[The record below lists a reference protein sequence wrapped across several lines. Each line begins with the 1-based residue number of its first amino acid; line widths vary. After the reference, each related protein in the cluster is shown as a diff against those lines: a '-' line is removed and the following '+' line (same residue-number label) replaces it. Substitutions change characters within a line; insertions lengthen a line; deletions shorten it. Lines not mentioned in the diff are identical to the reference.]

1 MQISIWFSGPAGSG
15 VNTAG
20 ILLAELLAQKGY
32 TVLGDKEYAS
42 IIKGDNNCFFLY
54 ISDEEQPFI
63 RRQIDYFLAY
73 DPYAVSKNESIYDL
87 KKVFMIKD
95 EKCKYKNTF
104 TLGAALKIFGIGLE
118 EGKSLLEQQFSEK
131 EFSPE
136 VMNQNFLDLEAGYQY
151 IIQNCGEACDIINCS
166 KAIWTPKQFM
176 YGNELIAKGAIASG
190 LDFYAAYPM
199 TPASSIIDEVVK
211 DPKVSFFQGED
222 EIAVSMAMLGAKFA
236 GKRAMCGTS
245 GGGFALMTESISFSN
260 QAELGG
266 VYVLAQRDGPSTGTP
281 TFTGQGDVNYAL
293 HASFGDTKPIVLYPS
308 TFEEAYSFAGKALN
322 WSDQYQHPV
331 ILLSDKQL
339 SESYLS
345 IDPQNLPA
353 EPIKRGKKA
362 DSTAEDQF
370 KRYEFS
376 SDGISPY
383 SVPWTEHTTFIATSY
398 EHDEYGSTNEEPTMK
413 GKMMEKRAQKL
424 KTFVE
429 QEFNSDFYGYEI
441 INPDAETFYITMG
454 INRYALEQHIKDKA
468 EMGLIVIKSLSPFD
482 PRLKTFLEEHEKK
495 IKSLIFVEMNQSGI
509 LEDLVGKECELY
521 GEWKS
526 KISHQRKVTLYPIFE
541 EEVV

>member
-20 ILLAELLAQKGY
+20 ILLAELLAHKGY

-104 TLGAALKIFGIGLE
+104 TLGAALKIFGISLE

-151 IIQNCGEACDIINCS
+151 IIQNCGEACDIVNCS

-211 DPKVSFFQGED
+211 NPKVSFFQGED

-345 IDPQNLPA
+345 IDPQNLLA

-370 KRYEFS
+370 KRYKFS
-376 SDGISPY
+376 PDGISPY

-441 INPDAETFYITMG
+441 INPDAEIFYITMG

-482 PRLKTFLEEHEKK
+482 PRLKTFLEEHAKK
-495 IKSLIFVEMNQSGI
+495 IKRLIFVEMNQSGI
-509 LEDLVGKECELY
+509 LEDLVSKECELY

-541 EEVV
+541 EEIV

>member
-104 TLGAALKIFGIGLE
+104 TLGSALKIFGISLE
-118 EGKSLLEQQFSEK
+118 EGKSFLKQQFSEK
-131 EFSPE
+131 EFSSE

-151 IIQNCGEACDIINCS
+151 IIQNCGEACDIVNCS

-211 DPKVSFFQGED
+211 DAKVSFFQGED

-245 GGGFALMTESISFSN
+245 GGGFALMSESISFSN
-260 QAELGG
+260 QVELGG

-293 HASFGDTKPIVLYPS
+293 HASFGDTNPIVLYPS

-339 SESYLS
+339 SESYVS
-345 IDPQNLPA
+345 IDPQKLLA

-454 INRYALEQHIKDKA
+454 INRYALEQHIKGKA
-468 EMGLIVIKSLSPFD
+468 EMGLVVIKSLSPFD
-482 PRLKTFLEEHEKK
+482 PRLKTFLDEHAKK

-509 LEDLVGKECELY
+509 LEDLVRKECELY
-521 GEWKS
+521 GGWKS

-541 EEVV
+541 EEIT